1 MPEQNS
7 SAPHDS
13 TLVDLQQDL
22 PDPAPLKR
30 LALGLAL
37 GAVIIAGV
45 GIAWRGHA
53 VGGETATAR
62 NAAIDDVAVVHPA
75 PAAPSD
81 DLVLPG
87 QVQAWNSAAINAR
100 TNGYVR
106 SWLADIGDHVHAGQ
120 PLAVL
125 DAPEVDQALA
135 QADADYQTALA
146 NQRLAATTATRWTQ
160 LLAQDAVSKQETDEK
175 QGDLAAKSALTN
187 SALANVKRLR
197 AMQGFERVLAPFD
210 GVVTARGA
218 QIGALVVTG
227 NLNAQPLFTVADV
240 HRMRIYV
247 HVPQTYS
254 AMLHP
259 GIIASLDLPEYP
271 GRTFTAELVRSAGAV
286 DTQSGSV
293 LVELQSD
300 NSDRMLKPGAYA
312 QVHFHAA
319 GAVNTLS
326 LPGSA
331 ILYGTNGPMA
341 AVVGSDGKVALRSI
355 KIIRDEGNVVRVAGA
370 IGPADTVIDSP
381 PDAIH
386 TGQHVHVVQVMNAVS
401 AAKAVPGA
409 K

>member
-1 MPEQNS
+1 
-7 SAPHDS
+7 
-13 TLVDLQQDL
+13 
-22 PDPAPLKR
+22 
-30 LALGLAL
+30 
-37 GAVIIAGV
+37 
-45 GIAWRGHA
+45 
-53 VGGETATAR
+53 
-62 NAAIDDVAVVHPA
+62 
-75 PAAPSD
+75 
-81 DLVLPG
+81 
-87 QVQAWNSAAINAR
+87 
-100 TNGYVR
+100 
-106 SWLADIGDHVHAGQ
+106 
-120 PLAVL
+120 
-125 DAPEVDQALA
+125 
-135 QADADYQTALA
+135 
-146 NQRLAATTATRWTQ
+146 
-160 LLAQDAVSKQETDEK
+160 
-175 QGDLAAKSALTN
+175 
-187 SALANVKRLR
+187 
-197 AMQGFERVLAPFD
+197 
-210 GVVTARGA
+210 VVTARGA

-271 GRTFTAELVRSAGAV
+271 GRTFSAELVRSAGAV

-300 NSDRMLKPGAYA
+300 NTDRMLKPGAYA

-331 ILYGTNGPMA
+331 ILYGTDGPTA
-341 AVVGSDGKVALRSI
+341 AVVGSDGKVALRPI

-370 IGPADTVIDSP
+370 IGPADSVIDSP

-386 TGQHVHVVQVMNAVS
+386 TGQQVHVVQVMHAVS